1 MGGGSGGGSARSG
14 LCAAAPPLPHARSIH
29 KGACNYGYIW
39 PSEPLGWDVAAMTD
53 IHDEYAGM
61 GRCG

>member
-1 MGGGSGGGSARSG
+1 LAIGVHRSDPI
-14 LCAAAPPLPHARSIH
+14 AIARSIH

-53 IHDEYAGM
+53 VHDEYAGS
-61 GRCG
+61 CG